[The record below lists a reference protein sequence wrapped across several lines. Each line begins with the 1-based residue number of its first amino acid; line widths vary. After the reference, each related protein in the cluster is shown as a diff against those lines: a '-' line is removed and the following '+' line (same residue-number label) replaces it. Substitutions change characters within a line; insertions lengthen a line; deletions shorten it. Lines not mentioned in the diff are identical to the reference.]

1 LRRVKASAILHRR
14 GAVAQPGE
22 RLNGIEEVGGSS
34 PPSSTITTLSPIVN
48 TAHTPY
54 NVNIVVKTWWERW

>member
-1 LRRVKASAILHRR
+1 MSVFDACRELSFKTEFAACIGKQS
-14 GAVAQPGE
+14 
-22 RLNGIEEVGGSS
+22 GSS
-34 PPSSTITTLSPIVN
+34 PLSSTITTLSPIVN